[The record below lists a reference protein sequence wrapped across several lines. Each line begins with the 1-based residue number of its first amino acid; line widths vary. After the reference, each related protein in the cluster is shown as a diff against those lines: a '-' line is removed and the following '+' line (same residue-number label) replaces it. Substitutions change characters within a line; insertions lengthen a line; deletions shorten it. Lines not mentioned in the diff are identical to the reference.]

1 MNKIGFQVS
10 AIEWDLSTDD
20 DSAEPTDLPS
30 VVEVWRDDVEEGDL
44 IEDGRGRRGVSS
56 ENLLNSIL
64 DEVTDHYGWCINN
77 CTVTV
82 IGADSD
88 QSR

>member
-10 AIEWDLSTDD
+10 GIDWDLTTDD
-20 DSAEPTDLPS
+20 DSPLPADLPT
-30 VVEVWRDDVEEGDL
+30 EVKVWLDDVDL
-44 IEDGRGRRGVSS
+44 NDLSMNGLQVSS
-56 ENLLNSIL
+56 DSLLERIL
-64 DEVTDHYGWCINN
+64 DDVTDQYDWCINN